1 MHNKKEKK
9 HERNLH
15 SSISYRI
22 WVKSLWVKSIVSES
36 PTADRTW
43 WKSERNTKKQMVVGQ
58 RCPIESIKLN
68 CSFLASIL
76 TKANIKS
83 EEFIRRCSLPVDFSR
98 RSQEKKENEKKKKII
113 PLKASS
119 TILHVEV
126 AYHLNKNITTQFP
139 MIATNK
145 IIDLE
150 KSGAKLEYA
159 FSMSSQTP
167 AIIKIRWLQRL

>member
-1 MHNKKEKK
+1 
-9 HERNLH
+9 
-15 SSISYRI
+15 
-22 WVKSLWVKSIVSES
+22 
-36 PTADRTW
+36 
-43 WKSERNTKKQMVVGQ
+43 MVVGQ
-58 RCPIESIKLN
+58 RCPIKSIKLN

-83 EEFIRRCSLPVDFSR
+83 EEFIRRCSLPVDFPR

-126 AYHLNKNITTQFP
+126 AYHLNKNITAQFP

-167 AIIKIRWLQRL
+167 